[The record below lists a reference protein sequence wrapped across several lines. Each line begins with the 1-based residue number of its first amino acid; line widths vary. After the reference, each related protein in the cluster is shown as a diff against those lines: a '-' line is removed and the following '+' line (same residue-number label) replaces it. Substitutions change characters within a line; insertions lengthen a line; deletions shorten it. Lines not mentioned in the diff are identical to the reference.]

1 MRSVA
6 ILTALYLGGV
16 LASPALSRPAARDTS
31 DNPFEGRKLFISRA
45 YAAQLEETFDTF
57 IEANDTENALKVR
70 YVQDNGGTFVWAPS
84 IGGLGALDVAISAA
98 RAEQNQGGVEQ
109 IVGLVLYNLP
119 NRDCSAGESAGELTG
134 QDGLRRYR
142 DEYVNAWAERLSRA
156 SDLTFAVVIEPDAI
170 GNMVTNQGIEACAVA
185 KPIQEEGIA
194 YALKKLQLPNV
205 NLYLDVSHGG
215 WLGWPDNL
223 VLTAKQVA
231 KIVRLAGSGTK
242 IRGYT
247 TNVSNYNPFHAE
259 VREDYTEWSPSWDE
273 NNYSRS
279 LAPLLAEEGL
289 PTNFIIDQSRVHRP
303 GAREEWGEWCNV
315 WPSGLGPTPTSDVDS
330 PYVDSLVWVKP
341 PGESDGQCGK
351 PGAPRAGAFF
361 NEYMRMLIENAHPDV
376 VPADS
381 LERPTQPWW

>member
-6 ILTALYLGGV
+6 ILTALSLGGV

-45 YAAQLEETFDTF
+45 YAAQLEQTFDTF

-84 IGGLGALDVAISAA
+84 ISGLGALDVAISAA

-194 YALKKLQLPNV
+194 YALKTLQLPNV

-259 VREDYTEWSPSWDE
+259 VREDYTD
-273 NNYSRS
+273 
-279 LAPLLAEEGL
+279 
-289 PTNFIIDQSRVHRP
+289 RVHLP